1 MLSTQ
6 QFPALP
12 AEEERYRQVLSASQV
27 LGTDEDSMGDGCSQK
42 LASAKFLRLLLLI
55 LIPCICALILLLVIL
70 LTFVGVLEKTCF
82 YSNGS
87 EGLTVNGDFETSP
100 DLLPNMVENS
110 SETDP
115 IVDLSTQPS
124 SWTTTPLS
132 HVDQMNKNSNIFR
145 ESFQENSFDPPTQAT
160 VLSHQPASEAALA
173 EGSEDSTQLFATAE
187 EMTLWSTEA
196 SFNNT
201 ERMTTLPILSPT
213 RPSVSQ
219 KNGSEKKCLQKYHQQ
234 PVPNAAI

>member
-1 MLSTQ
+1 M
-6 QFPALP
+6 
-12 AEEERYRQVLSASQV
+12 V
-27 LGTDEDSMGDGCSQK
+27 
-42 LASAKFLRLLLLI
+42 I
-55 LIPCICALILLLVIL
+55 LIFFSFIA
-70 LTFVGVLEKTCF
+70 GVLEKTCF

-100 DLLPNMVENS
+100 DFLPDMVENS
-110 SETDP
+110 SKTDP
-115 IVDLSTQPS
+115 TVDLSTQPS

-160 VLSHQPASEAALA
+160 VLSHQPASEAALV

-219 KNGSEKKCLQKYHQQ
+219 KMDQKKSKFIFYL
-234 PVPNAAI
+234 ALWF

>member
-1 MLSTQ
+1 M
-6 QFPALP
+6 
-12 AEEERYRQVLSASQV
+12 
-27 LGTDEDSMGDGCSQK
+27 
-42 LASAKFLRLLLLI
+42 
-55 LIPCICALILLLVIL
+55 
-70 LTFVGVLEKTCF
+70 LEKTCF

-115 IVDLSTQPS
+115 TVDLSTQPS

-132 HVDQMNKNSNIFR
+132 HIDQMNKNSNIFR
-145 ESFQENSFDPPTQAT
+145 ESFQENSFGPPTQAT

-173 EGSEDSTQLFATAE
+173 EGSEDNTQLFSTAE
-187 EMTLWSTEA
+187 MMLWSTDA

-201 ERMTTLPILSPT
+201 ERMTTLPVLSPT

-219 KNGSEKKCLQKYHQQ
+219 KMDQKKSKFIFYL
-234 PVPNAAI
+234 VPWF